1 MIIVDTDVLIE
12 IFDKKSKKGDEALK
26 RIVESGENISI
37 TSINLH
43 EVLYGLYKY
52 AKPVKEVLQL
62 PVLNYTGRDAN
73 LAAHMELEIEKKGA
87 TIRRTDAMIAAIT
100 INNGASLYTLD
111 LKHFKP
117 AEALGLKL
125 FL

>member
-12 IFDKKSKKGDEALK
+12 IFDKGSDVGDEALE
-26 RIVESGENISI
+26 RILKSSETIAI

-43 EVLYGLYKY
+43 EILYGLYNY
-52 AKPVKEVLQL
+52 AKPVKDVMQL
-62 PVLNYTGRDAN
+62 PVLDYMKKDAT
-73 LAAHMELEIEKKGA
+73 LAARIELDVEKRGA
-87 TIRRTDAMIAAIT
+87 TIRRTDVMIAAIA

-117 AEALGLKL
+117 LTDCGLKL
-125 FL
+125 FP